1 MQFAAFIF
9 LAVAYSALAL
19 PFKNAEVSDTIEASI
34 TQTMTIASLPIPT
47 PMIFAKVAW
56 DVEKRQDTGA
66 APIFAKDQ
74 WEPETSRLDVAAA
87 STTTPTSII
96 FAENAWEVETPA
108 ASIATRAA
116 AVQSNPL
123 IFAKEAWEFGNVK
136 RDVPLISAIFA
147 KDQWE
152 AETAVTEAPTS
163 LPAALIF
170 AKDAW

>member
-19 PFKNAEVSDTIEASI
+19 PFKNAEVSDTIEAYI

-56 DVEKRQDTGA
+56 DLLIDTGA

-96 FAENAWEVETPA
+96 LRKMLGRTPA
-108 ASIATRAA
+108 ASIATSAA
-116 AVQSNPL
+116 SVQSTPL
-123 IFAKEAWEFGNVK
+123 IFAKEAWESDNV
-136 RDVPLISAIFA
+136 AIFA